1 MNKEEE
7 MEIENNDNKNLISKD
22 KAKFIPI
29 KDRLTSRF
37 LTKYER
43 AKIIGERA
51 IQINNGSEVYVEIPN
66 GVWDSLKIAEKEL
79 KEKKI
84 PYVIRRYLPNGE
96 FEDWELN
103 ELIFD

>member
-7 MEIENNDNKNLISKD
+7 MEIENNDNKNLITKD
-22 KAKFIPI
+22 KAIFIPI

-84 PYVIRRYLPNGE
+84 PYVIRRYLPNGD

>member
-1 MNKEEE
+1 MNE
-7 MEIENNDNKNLISKD
+7 MKIEIKDNNNNNLID
-22 KAKFIPI
+22 KNKYKFIPI

-51 IQINNGSEVYVEIPN
+51 IQINNGSEVYVDVPN
-66 GVWDSLKIAEKEL
+66 GLCDSLKIAEKEL

-84 PYVIRRYLPNGE
+84 PFIIRRYLPNGD

>member
-1 MNKEEE
+1 MTE
-7 MEIENNDNKNLISKD
+7 MKIDIKDDKSLKD
-22 KAKFIPI
+22 KNEYKFIPI

-51 IQINNGSEVYVEIPN
+51 IQINNGSEVYVDVPN
-66 GVWDSLKIAEKEL
+66 DMSDSLKIAEKEL

-84 PYVIRRYLPNGE
+84 PFIIRRYLPNGD